1 MSSPEHAHQ
10 SDTQSPFIRDFV
22 AQFCPAG
29 IPSERTMVRLFIEQ
43 HRQSTGQ
50 LPRGR
55 QQLAIDYRDET
66 VLGRWIDFTPLHLTM
81 AATTSQ
87 INSVES

>member
-10 SDTQSPFIRDFV
+10 SDTQHPVIRDFV
-22 AQFCPAG
+22 ANFCPAG

-43 HRQSTGQ
+43 YRQSNGQ
-50 LPRGR
+50 LPKGR
-55 QQLAIDYRDET
+55 QQLAVDYRNET

-81 AATTSQ
+81 ASTTPQTSP
-87 INSVES
+87 VEP

>member
-1 MSSPEHAHQ
+1 
-10 SDTQSPFIRDFV
+10 
-22 AQFCPAG
+22 
-29 IPSERTMVRLFIEQ
+29 MVRLFIEQ

-50 LPRGR
+50 LPQGR
-55 QQLAIDYRDET
+55 QQLTIDYRNET

-87 INSVES
+87 TSSVEP